1 MSSIRKHLY
10 RNALFRRLRVPQRF
24 LSILQIELLDLKN
37 LTSPGGGA
45 APLSAYSLLRLKRS
59 GSSNTP
65 LNHKVRTL
73 DSAFTPPKK
82 IYRTSGPNAPASWGS
97 LVRFRFTLPEDVN
110 VDGTS
115 FDMNREALFR
125 GPPSVLQISVY
136 EKKFMS
142 DQWLESG
149 DVKLNAVG
157 IGDQLEE
164 WVPLRAGKDGI
175 VW

>member
-1 MSSIRKHLY
+1 
-10 RNALFRRLRVPQRF
+10 
-24 LSILQIELLDLKN
+24 
-37 LTSPGGGA
+37 
-45 APLSAYSLLRLKRS
+45 
-59 GSSNTP
+59 
-65 LNHKVRTL
+65 
-73 DSAFTPPKK
+73 
-82 IYRTSGPNAPASWGS
+82 
-97 LVRFRFTLPEDVN
+97 
-110 VDGTS
+110 
-115 FDMNREALFR
+115 MNREALFR

-142 DQWLESG
+142 DQWLESA